1 MRLRSREALVRLIEN
16 AEISEREVARR
27 AGLGHSTVNHLLTG
41 RRRSCSISTAL
52 AIERVFLVRP
62 GTLFGPES
70 AAEENL
76 LGQYSRSL
84 RTARSS
90 RAH

>member
-1 MRLRSREALVRLIEN
+1 MRLLSREALVDLIED
-16 AEISEREVARR
+16 AELSEREVARR

-41 RRRSCSISTAL
+41 RRRSCSILTAL

-70 AAEENL
+70 EIEENL

-84 RTARSS
+84 RLARNGR
-90 RAH
+90 RA